1 MRAEAGFE
9 FDVATDG
16 TIYSDF
22 KEARIE
28 DNKILCP
35 SGQNGIEDYMV
46 ETIAY
51 GEDIVFE
58 NVEVIV
64 ESKDTTF
71 LDIDYIAIKQRSIS
85 DLEGE
90 EK

>member
-1 MRAEAGFE
+1 M
-9 FDVATDG
+9 
-16 TIYSDF
+16 I
-22 KEARIE
+22 
-28 DNKILCP
+28 
-35 SGQNGIEDYMV
+35 

-51 GEDIVFE
+51 GEDVVFQ

-64 ESKDTTF
+64 ETEDTTF

-90 EK
+90 TK

>member
-1 MRAEAGFE
+1 M
-9 FDVATDG
+9 
-16 TIYSDF
+16 I
-22 KEARIE
+22 
-28 DNKILCP
+28 
-35 SGQNGIEDYMV
+35 

-64 ESKDTTF
+64 ESKDTAF

-85 DLEGE
+85 ELEGE
-90 EK
+90 AK